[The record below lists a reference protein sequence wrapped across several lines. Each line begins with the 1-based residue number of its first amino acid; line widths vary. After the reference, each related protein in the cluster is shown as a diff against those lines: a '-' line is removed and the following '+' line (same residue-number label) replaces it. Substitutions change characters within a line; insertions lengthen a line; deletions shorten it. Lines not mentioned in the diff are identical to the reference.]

1 MKNKSKLSWV
11 VRRVIARLFDISLLL
26 FALMTVYSYIAEP
39 IISKNNDIP
48 AIKEEYYNLG
58 VESNI
63 FIWNEELQLYKENE
77 SISQEE
83 KDLFYSNERVVFLE
97 EKMASAT
104 MTGLLISTL
113 FSAFILFCLVPLLNK
128 DGKTLGKF
136 ALGMKVVNQDGE
148 TPLKLQIII
157 RESFFVFVE
166 LGVGLFTYFVIPLV
180 SLGFILFTKNGLS
193 LHDLVSKTDVV
204 PVNKK
209 YEIVK
214 EEDDEYY
221 KSIQEEGGRDLTVGG
236 NNNDK

>member
-11 VRRVIARLFDISLLL
+11 VRRVIARLFDISVLL
-26 FALMTVYSYIAEP
+26 FAIISVYSYIAEP

-58 VESNI
+58 VENNV

-83 KDLFYSNERVVFLE
+83 KDLFYSNERVAFLE

-113 FSAFILFCLVPLLNK
+113 FSSLILFCLIPLLNK
-128 DGKTLGKF
+128 DGRTLGKF

-166 LGVGLFTYFVIPLV
+166 LGVGLFTYFLIPLL
-180 SLGFILFTKNGLS
+180 SLGLIMFTNKELS
-193 LHDLVSKTDVV
+193 LHDLVSRTDVV
-204 PVNKK
+204 PVNKR

-221 KSIQEEGGRDLTVGG
+221 QNIQEEGGRDLTIGG
-236 NNNDK
+236 NDNDK